1 MSSSRVRLGTGQIIL
16 VALATTVLAAL
27 SISSF
32 TASNRAL
39 SNATQAN
46 SASTQSTAI
55 IITQRET
62 LVYTIRFSEW
72 LRGTTTRRELQ
83 ISRALLAQRLEVI
96 DSTGVSIG
104 SRARPT
110 YLAALKASDE
120 LLASAVP
127 GILPANLQK
136 EFQARSVSIID
147 TLIEEGHRMIDDYS
161 RTVASQIQGFA
172 QSQQSASTLNFYLL
186 IVLTTLLI
194 ILLSWTAIRVREQYR
209 KDRIRIQMEAEHL
222 KETRE
227 ELVEARETVKAL
239 TNLNE
244 AKNEFVSTIN
254 HELRT
259 PLTSIIGYVEILK
272 DLSSSEHNGEFHKYL
287 EVVDK
292 NATVLLDLIESVL
305 LLSSLDTVETQK
317 DLKDLV
323 KICENSIS
331 VLKFH
336 IEAEDLRVEIQMDKN
351 DQFIVQGNR
360 GQLSQVFINL
370 ISNAVKFSPYGST
383 IVIKLSRVVDDQFGD
398 RVRVDV
404 CDEGIGIPSSEVG
417 QLFSRFFRASNAAE
431 SQIPG
436 SGLGLAIVQ
445 KIVALHFG
453 EISVKSSVGVGTTM
467 SVVLPV
473 LLSPVEKL
481 VLERREGVL
490 ERAITAI
497 SMSSSEELMETC
509 HEYGGS
515 IGFYTFL
522 DEGTEVLNFS
532 RWLRLTP
539 DLSEVQIHEQKEALL
554 SMLSESLVR
563 FGTR

>member
-1 MSSSRVRLGTGQIIL
+1 V
-16 VALATTVLAAL
+16 
-27 SISSF
+27 
-32 TASNRAL
+32 
-39 SNATQAN
+39 
-46 SASTQSTAI
+46 
-55 IITQRET
+55 
-62 LVYTIRFSEW
+62 
-72 LRGTTTRRELQ
+72 
-83 ISRALLAQRLEVI
+83 
-96 DSTGVSIG
+96 
-104 SRARPT
+104 
-110 YLAALKASDE
+110 
-120 LLASAVP
+120 ASAIP
-127 GILPANLQK
+127 GKLPVKLQK
-136 EFQARSVSIID
+136 EFQARSVPIIE
-147 TLIEEGHRMIDDYS
+147 TLIEESHRMIDDYS
-161 RTVASQIQGFA
+161 STIASQIKGFA

-186 IVLTTLLI
+186 IVLTILLI
-194 ILLSWTAIRVREQYR
+194 ILFSWTGIRVREQYR
-209 KDRIRIQMEAEHL
+209 KERILIQMEAEHL

-272 DLSSSEHNGEFHKYL
+272 DFSTSEHNGEFHKYL

-292 NATVLLDLIESVL
+292 NATVLLELVESIL
-305 LLSSLDTVETQK
+305 LLSSLDTVESQK
-317 DLKDLV
+317 DLHDCDLV
-323 KICENSIS
+323 KICESSIS
-331 VLKFH
+331 VLKFN
-336 IEAEDLRVEIQMDKN
+336 IELEHLRVEIQSDSN
-351 DQFIVQGNR
+351 EEFIVQGNG
-360 GQLSQVFINL
+360 GQLSQVFTNL

-383 IVIKLSRVVDDQFGD
+383 IVIKLSRVMDDQFGD
-398 RVRVDV
+398 RVKVDV

-453 EISVKSSVGVGTTM
+453 EISVKSNVGVGTTM

-497 SMSSSEELMETC
+497 SMSSLEKLMETC
-509 HEYGGS
+509 HEFGGS

-522 DEGTEVLNFS
+522 DEGAEVLNFS
-532 RWLRLTP
+532 RWLRLNP
-539 DLSEVQIHEQKEALL
+539 DVDETQIRERKEALVSIL
-554 SMLSESLVR
+554 NVSLMKFKNKVN
-563 FGTR
+563 T